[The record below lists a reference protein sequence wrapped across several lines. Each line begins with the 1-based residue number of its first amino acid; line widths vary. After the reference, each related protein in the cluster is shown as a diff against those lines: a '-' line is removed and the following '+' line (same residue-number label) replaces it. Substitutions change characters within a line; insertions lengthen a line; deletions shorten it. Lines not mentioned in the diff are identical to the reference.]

1 MYFTFIYEGPN
12 DDICLSNLVVLMND
26 LSFDE
31 TRESRGNSVYREMVF

>member
-26 LSFDE
+26 LTYE
-31 TRESRGNSVYREMVF
+31 TREFCI